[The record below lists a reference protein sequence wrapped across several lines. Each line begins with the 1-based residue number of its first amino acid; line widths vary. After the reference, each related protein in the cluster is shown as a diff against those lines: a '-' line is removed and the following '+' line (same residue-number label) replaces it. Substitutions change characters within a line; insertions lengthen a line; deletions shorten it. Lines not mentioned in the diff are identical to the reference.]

1 MLRPLRIAAVS
12 VCAVLAGPALAAEQW
27 LAYQTADDEG
37 NVTGQL
43 RFGVPETG
51 AVTVDATCSSGAP
64 AKIRVALYIPTGAI
78 VAGDPADVRFATPGH
93 QEQSRPGAVVEDAFG
108 THAVVELAPDDA
120 VWTRL
125 ANALTST
132 IGVTGT
138 RSVSIDL
145 TGSRVAIQQFL
156 QGCAALPP
164 PPPPDLDA
172 SHPPTPSDGS
182 ASDATPASDGTDAD
196 AASAA
201 PAGTDEAATGD
212 SADQADD
219 STPATNSA
227 ADDANASDSAAASQ
241 DGDADTDEADSGDA
255 SDIPLPTAPEE
266 PAAPPPTY
274 PLYVTGPDPLP
285 AFSAVR
291 FGIALDPIPP
301 GTILLRTGGTVTR
314 EGIEWVEVTTQ
325 DERGRTVW
333 IKRETLEPPVN
344 PSAAWRNP
352 SADANLLIRE
362 APDPTAAIVGT
373 IPPLAIGIEDLGVHQ
388 GDWAQIR
395 YAEVTGWVSYIYLQP
410 YGPDGPLDLTGRTPA
425 DDTPTR
431 PTGPVAPAQPYTA
444 THGAWTV
451 DCQPCLDPA
460 NGPTCRLTTA
470 STATL
475 NRRATLEFAPT
486 SDDGTTADLQ
496 LRYAVD
502 ASVPGP
508 DDASLTYA
516 VGDAAAVAIPAE
528 GWSLDP
534 DTGDIMLPNATIT
547 PLLGP
552 LGGGTSLTLTVSDG
566 ARNWVDQFVL
576 TGLTLSIADLSAR
589 LPLPSQFGDDE
600 ACLVE
605 EDDEADDGTDAPAD
619 EANAG
624 DDDSGSDASSE

>member
-1 MLRPLRIAAVS
+1 MLRPLRIVAAS
-12 VCAVLAGPALAAEQW
+12 ICAVLAGPAVAAEQW
-27 LAYQTADDEG
+27 LAYQTADDDG

-51 AVTVDATCSSGAP
+51 AVTVDATCTASPP

-78 VAGDPADVRFATPGH
+78 VAGDPADVRFVTPGH
-93 QEQSRPGAVVEDAFG
+93 REQSRPGAVVEDAFG

-125 ANALTST
+125 ADALTSS

-138 RSVSIDL
+138 RSVAVDL
-145 TGSRVAIQQFL
+145 TGSRDAIRQFL
-156 QGCAALPP
+156 QGCAALPLP
-164 PPPPDLDA
+164 PPPEADA
-172 SHPPTPSDGS
+172 PQPPPASDGS
-182 ASDATPASDGTDAD
+182 ASDETPTGDTADTDTDTPADADGSATDETADQGDVATPASDDT
-196 AASAA
+196 
-201 PAGTDEAATGD
+201 
-212 SADQADD
+212 
-219 STPATNSA
+219 
-227 ADDANASDSAAASQ
+227 ADDADASDSADSDAAESQ
-241 DGDADTDEADSGDA
+241 TEDPDGAAA

-266 PAAPPPTY
+266 PHAPPPTY
-274 PLYVTGPDPLP
+274 PLYVTGPEPLP
-285 AFSAVR
+285 AYSAVR

-301 GTILLRTGGTVTR
+301 GTVLLRTGGTFSR

-325 DERGRTVW
+325 DDRGRTVW

-362 APDPTAAIVGT
+362 APEPTAVIVGT
-373 IPPLAIGIEDLGVHQ
+373 IPPLAIGIEDLGVRQ
-388 GDWAQIR
+388 GDWAQVR

-410 YGPDGPLDLTGRTPA
+410 YGPDGPLDLTGRAPA

-431 PTGPVAPAQPYTA
+431 PTPAQPYTA

-475 NRRATLEFAPT
+475 NRRATLELAPAT
-486 SDDGTTADLQ
+486 DDGTTADLQ

-508 DDASLTYA
+508 DNASLTYA
-516 VGDAAAVAIPAE
+516 LDAAAAMSVAAE
-528 GWSLDP
+528 GWGLDP
-534 DTGDIMLPNATIT
+534 DTGDILLPNATVS

-552 LGGGTSLTLTVSDG
+552 LGGGTSLTFTVSDG

-589 LPLPSQFGDDE
+589 LPLPSQFGDQD
-600 ACLVE
+600 ACPVE
-605 EDDEADDGTDAPAD
+605 EDDETDDGSAASADDQETGDNDAV
-619 EANAG
+619 
-624 DDDSGSDASSE
+624 SDTPTSEN